1 MSSLVGRYIVAV
13 VAWALLATTGYS
25 QIKLVGPDAATPGEL
40 TKVQVKT
47 NATTGLKIDVLL
59 NGKPTTQGYSAMK
72 ELDDSPVILFYTKNA
87 GTYTVVASGVF
98 QNKPDTVYFVLVIQ
112 NPVPAPDVVP
122 TPDPNVK
129 PIPPPVPKPSPK
141 LTGFAQEVYD
151 LYKAEPDDGSLD
163 LLIATFNDTKAFL
176 PNLKTFGDFETSIA
190 ATAAKRI
197 NSQTKLRKLRDR
209 IGDYL
214 IEKTGSDPRAWN
226 QVKASQVCDDVI
238 AALKGCK

>member
-1 MSSLVGRYIVAV
+1 MFGLVGRYILAAVAT
-13 VAWALLATTGYS
+13 ALLATTGYS
-25 QIKLVGPDAATPGEL
+25 QIKLTGPDTASPGEL

-72 ELDDSPVILFYTKNA
+72 ELDDTPVILFYTKNA

-112 NPVPAPDVVP
+112 NPIPVPVPDVVP
-122 TPDPNVK
+122 VPDPNVK
-129 PIPPPVPKPSPK
+129 PIPPTPK
-141 LTGFAQEVYD
+141 LSGFQLDVYN

-163 LLIATFNDTKAFL
+163 LLIATFTDTKAFL
-176 PNLKTFGDFETSIA
+176 PNLKSFGDFETSIA

-226 QVKASQVCDDVI
+226 QAKASQVCDDVI